1 MRHGVTVKSLKNYL
15 LVFLVLTTLGGGAL
29 AWQQYQE
36 LVKLRAAALSND
48 ERADWQKRLWAAQK
62 RQHELED
69 ALAAL
74 RGRNGGPDGGP
85 DGPGGEGQGRRGG
98 RGNMAANFMAL
109 MEKPEMQ
116 KLMAIQ
122 QRAALDSRY
131 AALFKSLNLSPEQLS
146 KFKDLL
152 VEKGSAIADVM
163 AAARSQGVSPQTDPA
178 QFKALIADAQAQ
190 ADANIQAT
198 LGDAAFA
205 QYQQYQQTL
214 PQRNV
219 VNQLAQSLSYTNTP
233 LTDAQTEAMVQLL
246 ASTSPPSSDAAI
258 TRAEI
263 AASIGNGFGGGGGG
277 GGSQISD
284 AAIAQASS
292 VLAATQLQ
300 ALQQLQQ
307 SQQAQAQINAALR
320 AQFGGGTR
328 TATPVATPTTP
339 HG

>member
-1 MRHGVTVKSLKNYL
+1 MKSLKNYL
-15 LVFLVLTTLGGGAL
+15 LVFLVLTTLGGGVL

-74 RGRNGGPDGGP
+74 RGRNGGGPDGGP
-85 DGPGGEGQGRRGG
+85 DSPGGEGQGRRGG

-152 VEKGSAIADVM
+152 VEKGSAIADVI

-246 ASTSPPSSDAAI
+246 ASTSPPPSDAAI

-263 AASIGNGFGGGGGG
+263 AASIGSGFGGGGGG
-277 GGSQISD
+277 GGSQITD
-284 AAIAQASS
+284 AAVAQAST
-292 VLAATQLQ
+292 VLSPTQLQ

-320 AQFGGGTR
+320 AQFGGGNR
-328 TATPVATPTTP
+328 TTTP
-339 HG
+339 APTPSTTHG